1 MKRLGTQQ
9 SRVLTRTITPGEH
22 WTDFMQGSGALRN
35 DKTSPEALPSAERGD
50 SAKDRGGEHK
60 RQVMLKAE
68 GLMTKILRLHLHIL
82 SHCRVK

>member
-1 MKRLGTQQ
+1 MKRLGTWQ

-35 DKTSPEALPSAERGD
+35 DKTSPEALPSAEPGEG
-50 SAKDRGGEHK
+50 AKDRGGEHR

-68 GLMTKILRLHLHIL
+68 GHGDKDFEVAPAHPKPL
-82 SHCRVK
+82 